1 MKVFFRF
8 LFMSMLGLA
17 LVTSLDSCQ
26 DVEGCTDIEA
36 ENYNPEADVTD
47 GSCVYARDK
56 FIGTFVGTLSCQ
68 APLPNDEAFTV
79 VIAEGLS
86 NNSEVTVS
94 FQNLTTPLPELTA
107 RVDGDQLIIDP
118 ESVDIALDPNMP
130 DVTTMLTYSGEVT
143 IDATEQNL
151 SGELR
156 ILLVLINQTLK
167 CDMTAVKQ

>member
-17 LVTSLDSCQ
+17 LVTSLDSCK
-26 DVEGCTDIEA
+26 DVPGCTDSEA
-36 ENYNPEADVTD
+36 ENFNPDADVTD
-47 GSCVYARDK
+47 GTCSYARDK
-56 FIGTFVGTLSCQ
+56 FLGTFEGNLSCD
-68 APLPNDEAFTV
+68 APLPNDEAFTM
-79 VIAEGLS
+79 VIAEGLT
-86 NNSEVTVS
+86 NNSEVTLN

-107 RVDGDQLIIDP
+107 RVDGSTLIIDP

-130 DVTTMLTYSGEVT
+130 DNTTALSYSGEAT
-143 IDATEQNL
+143 IDAAGENL

-156 ILLVLINQTLK
+156 VLLVSLNITLK